1 MQYKK
6 PAWAMTR
13 GELYICCDQFNFDWT
28 IWAVS
33 RFDRL
38 WSDGKDL
45 GQIAAIMDRE
55 EIEIFF
61 LYIDRVYS
69 QKIKPDTKR
78 IFYQ

>member
-13 GELYICCDQFNFDWT
+13 EELYICCDQFNFDWT
-28 IWAVS
+28 KWAVY

-38 WSDGKDL
+38 WDEGKDL
-45 GQIAAIMDRE
+45 GEIAAIMNRD

-61 LYIDRVYS
+61 LYIDRVHGH
-69 QKIKPDTKR
+69 KIKPDMKR
-78 IFYQ
+78 IFYH